1 MRLNPKSIV
10 RSKRTS
16 RFDRLPEGHTLQSLE
31 QRALLAVD
39 LAYTDLSVAN
49 NVLPG
54 GTVQVNS
61 TIQNNG
67 DTDATT
73 NFGVQFYLS
82 QDGTLDGGDTLL
94 GTFTNDVTLTA
105 NGGNR
110 GFPFD
115 VMIPGNTA
123 TGNYFLI
130 ARADST
136 DVYAEADEANNV
148 RTDAFFVGNLA
159 PTIGQVT
166 VNPDPVG
173 RLGTFTLS
181 AINVTDADGIN
192 NGAVTVSFYYDDGD
206 DVFSPMGDQF
216 IGQATGNNG
225 TFTLRTAVPG
235 FVTAGAGKIIA
246 VASDQLDENAVFQGF
261 TAVDAAAPT
270 LANLTGPT
278 SAVRRGREITL
289 TATNVTGTNGAAE
302 FYRDVNGNGTFEAD
316 VDELLGNGVSDG
328 AGNRTLAVTI
338 DPAWGEGDQVFF
350 ARAVDSLGQVSAA
363 DSVTVD
369 LAPNNAPRIG
379 GLLARNRAEIS
390 KGQQI
395 VLTARNV
402 SDDDGP
408 ETVEF
413 YRERSGNSQLNVGQ
427 DELLGEG
434 TRQGNSWVFTIT
446 APVRFANGVN
456 RFYARAVDIVGATSN
471 VRTTTINIRPNTRP
485 TVGTFTINK
494 TAVDE
499 GGRVTFLARNV
510 TDNGGVNRVAFYFDS
525 NNNGRFDVNTDRFLT
540 NGVRQGESNNWRKLF
555 TLPTTLPTGTRTYFA
570 VAFDN
575 LGVRGPVKTDTLRI
589 RADT

>member
-1 MRLNPKSIV
+1 M
-10 RSKRTS
+10 
-16 RFDRLPEGHTLQSLE
+16 
-31 QRALLAVD
+31 D

-67 DTDATT
+67 DTDAST
-73 NFGVQFYLS
+73 NFDVQFYIS

-94 GTFTNDVTLTA
+94 GTFTNDVTLAA

-115 VMIPGNTA
+115 VMIPGNTP

-130 ARADST
+130 ARADSG
-136 DVYAEADEANNV
+136 DAYAEADENNNI

-181 AINVTDADGIN
+181 ALNVTDADGIN
-192 NGAVTVSFYYDDGD
+192 NGAITVSFYFDDGD

-216 IGQATGNNG
+216 IGQGTGSNG
-225 TFTLRTAVPG
+225 TFTLRAAVPG
-235 FVTAGAGKIIA
+235 FIPAGAGKIIA
-246 VASDQLDENAVFQGF
+246 VASDQLDQSAVFQTF

-270 LANLTGPT
+270 LGDLTGPAN
-278 SAVRRGREITL
+278 AVRRGREITL
-289 TATNVTGTNGAAE
+289 TATNVTGTNVAAE
-302 FYRDVNGNGTFEAD
+302 FYRDANGNGTFEAD
-316 VDELLGNGVSDG
+316 IDELLGNGVSDG

-338 DPAWGEGDQVFF
+338 DPAWGADDQVFF
-350 ARAVDSLGQVSAA
+350 ARAVDSLGQSSAA

-369 LAPNNAPRIG
+369 LATNNAPRIG
-379 GLLARNRAEIS
+379 GLLARNRGELS
-390 KGQQI
+390 KGQNI

-408 ETVEF
+408 EKVEF
-413 YRERSGNSQLNVGQ
+413 YRERSGNNRLDAAQ

-434 TRQGNSWVFTIT
+434 TRQGNNWVFTLK
-446 APVRFANGVN
+446 APLRFPNGVN
-456 RFYARAVDIVGATSN
+456 RFYARAVDIVGAVSN
-471 VRTTTINIRPNTRP
+471 VRTTVINIRPNTRP
-485 TVGTFTINK
+485 TIQSFTINK
-494 TAVDE
+494 NVVDE

-510 TDNGGVNRVAFYFDS
+510 QDNGGINRVAFYFDS
-525 NNNGRFDVNTDRFLT
+525 NNNGRFDIATDRFLT
-540 NGVRQGESNNWRKLF
+540 NGVKQGASNNWRKLY
-555 TLPTTLPTGTRTYFA
+555 TLPTTLPTGTRTFFA

-575 LGVRGPVKTDTLRI
+575 LDVRGGVKSDTLRI